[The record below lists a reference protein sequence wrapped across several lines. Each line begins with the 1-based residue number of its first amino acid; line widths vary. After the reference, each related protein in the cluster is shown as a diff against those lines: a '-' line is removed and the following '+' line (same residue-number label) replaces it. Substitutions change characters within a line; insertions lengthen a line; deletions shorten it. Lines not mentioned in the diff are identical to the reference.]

1 MVLRRGFKQ
10 EANEYAREFREEL
23 HLRPYEPLNPWDL
36 AQYLEID
43 VMPLSSFKQAV
54 PESVD
59 HLMQVDRSSFSAT
72 TVFYGIKRLIIV
84 NDAHSDSRQ
93 ASDLSHE
100 LAHGILGH
108 PPTEPFNEFGCRNF
122 NPDLEEE
129 ANWLGPAL
137 LISEEAALSIARL
150 AMSRADAASQYGC
163 TQSVVRMRLNVT
175 GAAKRVG
182 RR

>member
-1 MVLRRGFKQ
+1 MTLRRGFKQ

-23 HLRPYEPLNPWDL
+23 HLRPYEPLSPWDL
-36 AQYLEID
+36 AQHLEID
-43 VMPLSSFKQAV
+43 ILSLSSLRQTV
-54 PESVD
+54 SESVY
-59 HLMQVDRSSFSAT
+59 HLMQVDRSSFSAA
-72 TVFYGIKRLIIV
+72 TVFCGSKRLIIV

-122 NPDLEEE
+122 NPNLEEE

-137 LISEEAALSIARL
+137 LISEEAALSIAML
-150 AMSRADAASQYGC
+150 GMSRARAASQYGC
-163 TQSVVRMRLNVT
+163 TQSIVRMRLNVT
-175 GAAKRVG
+175 GAVKRV
-182 RR
+182 RRK